1 MDLFNAAINSLL
13 SLFFAAFSW
22 APPVLGLSVISA
34 LVGIGMLWVF
44 RKTSNQKG
52 MKAVKRKVY
61 AALLEM
67 RVFADEPSVTWR
79 AQKSLFAAN
88 FHYMGMALQPA
99 LVMVLPVALLLI
111 HLEAFYGRAPLPVG
125 HEAVVTMA
133 MSGPLDLAGAAQ
145 RPAPELK
152 APAGVSVE
160 TPAVRIADERQIS
173 WRIRPVTAGSAQ
185 LQFTVEGLPVDKTIE
200 SGAGKRFVPGRSV
213 SGALSAIW
221 DPDEKRIPSAAVE
234 WIDVRYP
241 EAWIEI
247 FGLRLNWLV
256 WFLLV
261 SMVAAL
267 LLKKRFG
274 VVL

>member
-1 MDLFNAAINSLL
+1 MDLFNTAINSLL
-13 SLFFAAFSW
+13 SWVVAAFSW

-34 LVGIGMLWVF
+34 LVGVGMLWVF

-52 MKAVKRKVY
+52 MKIVKRRVY
-61 AALLEM
+61 ASLLEL
-67 RVFADEPSVTWR
+67 RVFADEPAVTWR

-88 FHYMGMALQPA
+88 FRYMGLALQPA
-99 LVMVLPVALLLI
+99 LVMVAPVALLLI

-125 HEAVVTMA
+125 REAVVTMA
-133 MSGPLDLAGAAQ
+133 TNGPLDASLQ
-145 RPAPELK
+145 SPAS
-152 APAGVSVE
+152 VSVE
-160 TPAVRIADERQIS
+160 TPPIHLADEHQIS
-173 WRIRPVTAGSAQ
+173 WRIRPIAAGTAR
-185 LQFTVEGLPVDKTIE
+185 LQFTVAGQPVSKTIE
-200 SGAGKRFVPGRSV
+200 TGAGTRFVPGRAV
-213 SGALSAIW
+213 SSMLSALW
-221 DPDEKRIPSAAVE
+221 DPDEKRIPSPAVE

-241 EAWIEI
+241 ESSIEV
-247 FGLRLNWLV
+247 FGLHLNWLL

>member
-1 MDLFNAAINSLL
+1 MDLFNSALNSLL
-13 SLFFAAFSW
+13 SLFFGAFAW

-44 RKTSNQKG
+44 RKTSNQQG

-61 AALLEM
+61 ASLLEL

-88 FHYMGMALQPA
+88 FRYMGLALRPA
-99 LVMVLPVALLLI
+99 LVMIAPVALLLI

-125 HEAVVTMA
+125 REAVVTMA
-133 MSGPLDLAGAAQ
+133 MTDLVAA
-145 RPAPELK
+145 ELQ
-152 APAGVSVE
+152 APAAVAVE
-160 TPAVRIADERQIS
+160 TPAVNIVDERQVS
-173 WRIRPVTAGSAQ
+173 WRIRPVAAGSAR
-185 LQFTVEGLPVDKTIE
+185 LQFNVAGRPAEMTIE
-200 SGAGKRFVPGRSV
+200 SGAPQRFVPGRAV
-213 SGALSAIW
+213 SSAWSAIW
-221 DPDEKRIPSAAVE
+221 NPGQKRIGPSAAK
-234 WIDVRYP
+234 WIDVSYP
-241 EAWIEI
+241 EASIDV
-247 FGLRLNWLV
+247 FGLRLNWLL

-261 SMVAAL
+261 SMVSAL

>member
-13 SLFFAAFSW
+13 SLCVAAFSW

-34 LVGIGMLWVF
+34 LVGIAMLWVF
-44 RKTSNQKG
+44 RKTSDQAG

-61 AALLEM
+61 ASLLEL
-67 RVFADEPSVTWR
+67 RVFADEPGVTWR

-88 FHYMGMALQPA
+88 FRYMGMALRPA
-99 LVMVLPVALLLI
+99 LVMALPVALLLI

-133 MSGPLDLAGAAQ
+133 MNGPLDLADAA
-145 RPAPELK
+145 RKPAPELK
-152 APAGVSVE
+152 APAGVAVE

-173 WRIRPVTAGSAQ
+173 WRIYPIAAGSAQ
-185 LQFTVEGLPVDKTIE
+185 LQFIVDGQPVGKTIE
-200 SGAGKRFVPGRSV
+200 IGAGQRFVPGRSV
-213 SGALSAIW
+213 SGALPAIW

-234 WIDVRYP
+234 WIEVRYP
-241 EAWIEI
+241 DAHVEI
-247 FGLRLNWLV
+247 FGLRLNWLL

>member
-1 MDLFNAAINSLL
+1 MDLFNTAINSLL
-13 SLFFAAFSW
+13 SLWFAAFSW
-22 APPVLGLSVISA
+22 APPVLGLSMISA

-61 AALLEM
+61 ASLLEL
-67 RVFADEPSVTWR
+67 RVFADEPGVTWR

-88 FHYMGMALQPA
+88 FRYMGMALRPA
-99 LVMVLPVALLLI
+99 LVMALPVALLLI
-111 HLEAFYGRAPLPVG
+111 HMEAFYGRAPLPVG

-133 MSGPLDLAGAAQ
+133 MSGPLDASMMDSAAV
-145 RPAPELK
+145 A
-152 APAGVSVE
+152 VE
-160 TPAVRIADERQIS
+160 TPPVHIADEHQIS
-173 WRIRPVTAGSAQ
+173 WRIRPVAAGSAR
-185 LQFTVEGLPVDKTIE
+185 LQFTVAGQPVSKTIAA
-200 SGAGKRFVPGRSV
+200 GAGHGFVPGRAV
-213 SGALSAIW
+213 SGAWSAIW
-221 DPDEKRIPSAAVE
+221 DPDEKRIPLAAVE

-241 EAWIEI
+241 EARVEI
-247 FGLRLNWLV
+247 FGLRLNWLW